1 MGRITMLETVFLG
14 VLVLALLLG
23 NAFLSI
29 TSPKRA
35 RRMPEGEMPELD
47 ALAGRAFPQQ
57 AVSGQSAFESHAL
70 AQPPV
75 LEQSFPAFETKS
87 SFEED
92 VESERIDYL
101 NRRMARLEQLLLK
114 INGSKP
120 LAEKI
125 NGSTLSQKLGDLDEF
140 RQNTRL
146 EIAALK
152 QRLDKVQ
159 PVERKAKGNVP
170 EISDEKLRDL
180 VFRASH

>member
-1 MGRITMLETVFLG
+1 MGGITMLETIFLA

-23 NAFLSI
+23 NAFLSVI
-29 TSPKRA
+29 A
-35 RRMPEGEMPELD
+35 RKDSGRMPEPEMPVQDGFED
-47 ALAGRAFPQQ
+47 RAL
-57 AVSGQSAFESHAL
+57 E
-70 AQPPV
+70 QPPV
-75 LEQSFPAFETKS
+75 LEQSFPAFKTRP

-92 VESERIDYL
+92 AQSERIEYL
-101 NRRMARLEQLLLK
+101 NRRIARLEQLLLK

-120 LAEKI
+120 IAEKI
-125 NGSTLSQKLGDLDEF
+125 NGSTLSQKLSDLNEF
-140 RQNTRL
+140 RQSTRL

-159 PVERKAKGNVP
+159 PVESRPKSNVP

>member
-120 LAEKI
+120 IAEKI
-125 NGSTLSQKLGDLDEF
+125 NGSTLSQK
-140 RQNTRL
+140 
-146 EIAALK
+146 
-152 QRLDKVQ
+152 QRLDKVH